1 MTQIPGQMNKHILLR
16 GGVEVEPEEILGPDV
31 VKVTRCKDCRSC
43 KEGHLGAV
51 KAEFYCSK
59 WHWDSVDVNKWFC
72 ADGTPK
78 DTDKKEFSI
87 KRSDI

>member
-1 MTQIPGQMNKHILLR
+1 MNKHILLR

-31 VKVTRCKDCRSC
+31 VKVTRCKDCRYC

-59 WHWDSVDVNKWFC
+59 WHWDTVDVNKWFC
-72 ADGTPK
+72 ADGEPK
-78 DTDKKEFSI
+78 DTDKKELSI